1 MAHDFVMVEDDV
13 STHRYDTD
21 GEEMPESGVVTIA
34 PQFDPLRDETVT
46 DEEMHAYLRKV
57 LGDYLTI
64 YMPVYDR
71 YMYVP
76 QSRHAVLNPKA
87 AWTAFRGGVRTPQ
100 EMSHVRGT
108 VVVGNWT
115 PQLEKSRKTT
125 FRYWLAAVSLSALV
139 AYFVA

>member
-1 MAHDFVMVEDDV
+1 MAGFVMVEDNE
-13 STHRYDTD
+13 SSHRYDTD
-21 GEEMPESGVVTIA
+21 GEEMPHTGVVTIS
-34 PQFDPLRDETVT
+34 PQFEPLRDDSVS
-46 DEEMHAYLRKV
+46 DDEMHAFLRKV

-76 QSRHAVLNPKA
+76 QVRHTVLNPKA

-100 EMSHVRGT
+100 EMAHVRGT

-115 PQLEKSRKTT
+115 PELERYRKAT
-125 FRYWLAAVSLSALV
+125 FKYWVLAIAAMSGVVGFLMG
-139 AYFVA
+139 